1 MKKSTE
7 NFSWS
12 IILAP
17 ASDFFHQILRG
28 VHMNTT
34 TNYTLPQWEKSDP
47 IKMSDFN
54 DLTHKLD
61 TALKGHDDTLNTK
74 ADTSSVTAVQQEVA
88 AAREANC
95 LVKLAGPLVTTTE
108 NAAMEFDLSQVDMTQ
123 VAALFVVFSI
133 GSGSGNA
140 SLSANGTTV
149 STVCSNNWSTS
160 AGIAW
165 VVPMGDKVACFATN
179 AISKSNMSTN
189 QNGTC
194 DTVAWASINR
204 ITISGSAT
212 AGATAIL
219 FAVTK

>member
-61 TALKGHDDTLNTK
+61 TALKRHDDTLNTK

-108 NAAMEFDLSQVDMTQ
+108 NGALNFDLSQVDMTKI
-123 VAALFVVFSI
+123 AALFFTFCA
-133 GSGSGNA
+133 GSSSGNMEI
-140 SLSANGTTV
+140 SVNGT
-149 STVCSNNWSTS
+149 SLGTVCSNSWSTT
-160 AGIAW
+160 AGILW
-165 VVPMGDKVACFATN
+165 LVPMSGDVSFV
-179 AISKSNMSTN
+179 STLVLN
-189 QNGTC
+189 NSNGTAGYGGC
-194 DTVAWASINR
+194 GAVKWDAVNKVTLAGTS
-204 ITISGSAT
+204 S
-212 AGATAIL
+212 AGATATL
-219 FAVTK
+219 FAVKK